1 MAKKKSKHRFNQILR
16 VLIRYR
22 RGDFTPQK
30 LRYILEDLGPT
41 YVKIG
46 QLLSARS
53 DILPHEYCLELE
65 KLRTNVKETPF
76 EEMHTVL
83 QEELGKTVAE
93 LFLEFDE
100 KPIGTASIAQVYRA
114 KLLTGEEVVVKIQ
127 RPGIY
132 EIMEKDI
139 KLLKR
144 AVFGVKF
151 FPKISTV
158 LDFNQIL
165 DEMWSMT
172 QNELDFTIEAN
183 NAERLKLNNESL
195 KFIGVPEIYRSLT
208 TSRVL
213 TMEYIGGHNID
224 DLANLSEEGYDAQEI
239 ANKIIDNYIKQIVID
254 GFFHADP
261 HPGNIKIYNG
271 KIYWLDLGM
280 MGVINS
286 RDRELY
292 KKAIK
297 AIADKDVN
305 VLKTCLLILGK
316 WNHEIDHT
324 RLYVELEMLMQ
335 KYLTLTL
342 LELNL
347 GKMLQEFINLAGN
360 NGIQMPADMTM
371 FCRGVMTIESVVT
384 ELDPKINVIAIFANY
399 IADNELG
406 NINVKTKTLDIL
418 KTMSL
423 STTKALEIPILFKDM
438 LDLTLRGQTKIVVE
452 NKISADAVRDIRTTV
467 IDLII
472 GLFIIAILMAGTMVL
487 LSSKDLYEIWNVP
500 LLTWGFYA
508 FDFILLVCFLIR
520 IILRKKRK

>member
-1 MAKKKSKHRFNQILR
+1 
-16 VLIRYR
+16 
-22 RGDFTPQK
+22 
-30 LRYILEDLGPT
+30 
-41 YVKIG
+41 
-46 QLLSARS
+46 
-53 DILPHEYCLELE
+53 
-65 KLRTNVKETPF
+65 
-76 EEMHTVL
+76 
-83 QEELGKTVAE
+83 
-93 LFLEFDE
+93 
-100 KPIGTASIAQVYRA
+100 
-114 KLLTGEEVVVKIQ
+114 
-127 RPGIY
+127 
-132 EIMEKDI
+132 
-139 KLLKR
+139 
-144 AVFGVKF
+144 
-151 FPKISTV
+151 
-158 LDFNQIL
+158 
-165 DEMWSMT
+165 
-172 QNELDFTIEAN
+172 
-183 NAERLKLNNESL
+183 
-195 KFIGVPEIYRSLT
+195 
-208 TSRVL
+208 
-213 TMEYIGGHNID
+213 
-224 DLANLSEEGYDAQEI
+224 
-239 ANKIIDNYIKQIVID
+239 
-254 GFFHADP
+254 
-261 HPGNIKIYNG
+261 
-271 KIYWLDLGM
+271 
-280 MGVINS
+280 
-286 RDRELY
+286 
-292 KKAIK
+292 
-297 AIADKDVN
+297 
-305 VLKTCLLILGK
+305 
-316 WNHEIDHT
+316 
-324 RLYVELEMLMQ
+324 MQ